1 MGCSRQL
8 EDMHRAARAGEVG
21 GNGRMSTERVK
32 DLLQKRT
39 ECSEKKSE
47 DVKTLEETPVSHEN
61 PDEDADIQEFAQ
73 EIASI
78 YAKLAEKQKPLGK
91 EFEAVWDANIRRLY
105 ES

>member
-1 MGCSRQL
+1 
-8 EDMHRAARAGEVG
+8 
-21 GNGRMSTERVK
+21 MSPERGK
-32 DLLQKRT
+32 DLLQKTT

-47 DVKTLEETPVSHEN
+47 DVKTLEEAPISPDN

-105 ES
+105 KS

>member
-1 MGCSRQL
+1 MLKATRGHVSG
-8 EDMHRAARAGEVG
+8 RAGEVG
-21 GNGRMSTERVK
+21 GNGRMSTERGK

-47 DVKTLEETPVSHEN
+47 DVKTLEETPVSLES